1 MNCTGWRFVFVVNFL
16 PVPTPQDKIIEQQE
30 SDIERLKTVI
40 FELNGDI
47 KLLRMQLKECSEK
60 LQEQVGYYDEDG
72 NYVERD

>member
-1 MNCTGWRFVFVVNFL
+1 MNCTGWRFVFVANILAVTTL
-16 PVPTPQDKIIEQQE
+16 KYIIISQQE